1 MQRVHRGDFQ
11 MHKCAGVK
19 QEYKANKNTND
30 NCHIHLFKRIDTLFS
45 RSPTLAPLFHICFT
59 CRFGPGSQCAFEQR
73 LYIAF
78 SQTCIV
84 FASKISE
91 IFVKIVISIEHQW
104 LLNIEWSRNP
114 VCGYG
119 GWSDGRSRAST
130 LRRSC
135 PGFQQAL
142 RRNGSWSPY
151 WILAKFQI
159 TSVLQDVWGKV
170 GRKEG
175 EDE

>member
-1 MQRVHRGDFQ
+1 MTMTTAAIPPQQCYLWEFIAKHKFKQDLSGIITDTKRNFRKCNGCIRGDFQ
-11 MHKCAGVK
+11 MHKCAGAK

-104 LLNIEWSRNP
+104 LLNIE
-114 VCGYG
+114 
-119 GWSDGRSRAST
+119 
-130 LRRSC
+130 
-135 PGFQQAL
+135 
-142 RRNGSWSPY
+142 
-151 WILAKFQI
+151 
-159 TSVLQDVWGKV
+159 
-170 GRKEG
+170 
-175 EDE
+175 